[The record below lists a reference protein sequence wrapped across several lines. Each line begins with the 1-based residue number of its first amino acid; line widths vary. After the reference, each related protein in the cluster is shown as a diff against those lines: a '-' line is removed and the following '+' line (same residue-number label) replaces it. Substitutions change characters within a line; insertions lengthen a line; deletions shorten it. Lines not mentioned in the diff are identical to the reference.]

1 MNKLGWTGAALA
13 AMLVVGNV
21 KAQGDIVDVASANG
35 SFKTLVAAVQA
46 AGLVDVLKG
55 KGPFTVFAPTD
66 AAFAKLPKEV
76 LADLLKPENKS
87 KLVDIL
93 TYHVVAANVPS
104 GDAAKLDFASTV
116 QGGALR
122 VEKMMNGDVATLTVD
137 GAKIVIP
144 DVKAT
149 NGVIHVIDTVVL
161 PRPNIAETAKSTG
174 MFKTLLAA
182 AEAAGL
188 VPALTGKDALT
199 VFAPTDEAFAKL
211 PAGTVETLLKPENK
225 DKLAAIIKY
234 HVVAGRALAKDVVAK
249 PEHAT
254 LNGKTVK
261 ITTGK
266 DGVKIN
272 DARILK
278 TDILAGNG
286 VVHVI
291 DSVILP

>member
-1 MNKLGWTGAALA
+1 MSKSGWIGAALA
-13 AMLVVGNV
+13 AVLAVGNV

-46 AGLVDVLKG
+46 AGLVDTLKG

-87 KLVDIL
+87 KLVEIL
-93 TYHVVAANVPS
+93 TYHVVAANVS
-104 GDAAKLDFASTV
+104 STDAAKLDFASTV

-122 VEKMMNGDVATLTVD
+122 IEKTMNGETTVLSVD
-137 GAKIVIP
+137 GAKIVTA
-144 DVKAT
+144 DVKAS

-161 PRPNIAETAKSTG
+161 PRPNIAETAKSAG

-182 AEAAGL
+182 ADAAGL

-249 PEHAT
+249 PEHMT
-254 LNGKTVK
+254 LYGKAVK
-261 ITTGK
+261 VTTDK
-266 DGVKIN
+266 DGAKIGA
-272 DARILK
+272 ARILK

-286 VVHVI
+286 VIHVI
-291 DSVILP
+291 DAVLLP